1 MANHVIV
8 GAGLGG
14 LYEANRLINK
24 GVKPENIVIIEKRP
38 ENHYTRP
45 GHLNPNTFDLVTSNT
60 GIQTPHS
67 QANHIKELERVMY
80 AHLRQLNVRFIDEEF
95 IGLQAQTEAQP
106 KAVITRKSDA
116 SQGVYPADYVFDCS
130 GRNASVAQAVNAHQQ
145 LINSGL
151 VFETKSLID
160 INPIPHH
167 LVGHVLIP
175 NNSFLISFVSR
186 EGEAVPLHVQRSSL
200 QRNIELRERLRA
212 LGWTYEAFPTFYIHS
227 QRSKDKVCLYMEAP
241 PNLSQEQQREWMQLL
256 LDIYSDGMINDYTE
270 LKPSR
275 KYGVKPRIVSFQSI
289 PYVLN
294 KVIHESDNLPT
305 VIVGFD
311 AVKGFDY
318 RLAHGVTSGIECC
331 ERMLRHITVT
341 DGSIQ
346 SIDSAAIE
354 RETFAYINELH
365 KNRLTSRLS
374 VRQKAIENAFDYFSE
389 VYESA
394 AAAIPFL
401 DAAKKQEY
409 QAVAGQLAYQAVT
422 NQFSKVETRERTAV
436 ASLEV
441 LNKCLSVL
449 IRAHSVMPA
458 NNTTEH
464 HDVNNKLLSII
475 NMIGQELS
483 AFNIEQVFTQL
494 NNERRLRALFENIAP
509 NFQRLDGH
517 FSTNL
522 ILSKTK
528 EILEQIP
535 QLQAQNNRP
544 SAYVQIPVDDS
555 LLLFLL
561 LNSVPN
567 IGVRT
572 PLSAGNLSFF
582 NTNNKFGIGDSS
594 PLLGSNESPSPRKQ

>member
-45 GHLNPNTFDLVTSNT
+45 GHLNPKTFDLVTSNT

-67 QANHIKELERVMY
+67 QAHHIKELERLMY
-80 AHLRQLNVRFIDEEF
+80 AHLHRLNVRFIDEEF
-95 IGLQAQTEAQP
+95 IGLQAQAEDQP
-106 KAVITRKSDA
+106 KAVITRKIDA
-116 SQGVYPADYVFDCS
+116 SRGVYPADYVFDCS

-145 LINSGL
+145 LINSGIA
-151 VFETKSLID
+151 FETRLLVD
-160 INPIPHH
+160 INPIPYH
-167 LVGHVLIP
+167 LVGHVIIP
-175 NNSFLISFVSR
+175 NNSSLIVFVSR
-186 EGEAVPLHVQRSSL
+186 EGEAVPPHVQRSSL

-212 LGWTYEAFPTFYIHS
+212 LGWTYEAFPTFYTHS
-227 QRSKDKVCLYMEAP
+227 QGAKDKVCIYMETP
-241 PNLSQEQQREWMQLL
+241 PNLSQAQQREWIQLL

-270 LKPSR
+270 LKPSI
-275 KYGVKPRIVSFQSI
+275 KYGVKPRIISFQSI

-294 KVIHESDNLPT
+294 KVVHESNSLPT
-305 VIVGFD
+305 VILGFD

-318 RLAHGVTSGIECC
+318 RLAHGVNSGIECC

-341 DGSIQ
+341 DGSIK

-354 RETFAYINELH
+354 RETFAYINDLH
-365 KNRLTSRLS
+365 KNRLANRLS

-394 AAAIPFL
+394 AAIIP
-401 DAAKKQEY
+401 AKKQEY
-409 QAVAGQLAYQAVT
+409 QSIAGQLAYRAAT
-422 NQFSKVETRERTAV
+422 NQFSKLETREQTAV
-436 ASLEV
+436 SSLEV

-449 IRAHSVMPA
+449 IRAHSIIPHSDT
-458 NNTTEH
+458 NEY
-464 HDVNNKLLSII
+464 HDVNSKLVSII
-475 NMIGQELS
+475 NIIRLEVS
-483 AFNIEQVFTQL
+483 AFNIEQVLAQP
-494 NNERRLRALFENIAP
+494 NNDRRLRALFESIAE

-517 FSTNL
+517 FARNFV
-522 ILSKTK
+522 LSKIK
-528 EILEQIP
+528 EILEQISQLPVQNTRP
-535 QLQAQNNRP
+535 QT
-544 SAYVQIPVDDS
+544 YVPIPIDDS

-561 LNSVPN
+561 FNSVSN
-567 IGVRT
+567 IEVST

-582 NTNNKFGIGDSS
+582 NTNDRFRIGDSTS
-594 PLLGSNESPSPRKQ
+594 LLDESESLSPRKV